1 VSFATPVALWALVLV
16 PLAVVAYVWFQRRR
30 VREASS
36 FVEPALL
43 PNVVDRVPGWRRH
56 LPAALL
62 LLAVTSFL
70 FGFARPHATLTVQ
83 SDEATV
89 VLAIDTSRSM
99 GSTDVAPTRLAAA
112 QASASRFVEQLP
124 SKYRVAVVAFSS
136 RAQVVS
142 APTTD
147 RSFVLSA
154 IAALRPGDGTA
165 IGDGVANA
173 VQVAT
178 GRPAGAKPVPG
189 QKAPP
194 AAILV
199 ISDGAQDGGTVKL
212 PVAIQ
217 RARAAKIPVFSA
229 LIGTP
234 NGIVEVK
241 LVGGF
246 TERIRVPPDAALL
259 RQVAQGTGGRFY
271 AAPTQGDLT
280 AVYRDLKS
288 RLGHTRKNE
297 EITVAFA
304 ALGAVLLIC
313 GCALSALWFRRIP

>member
-1 VSFATPVALWALVLV
+1 VTFATPAALWALALV
-16 PLAVVAYVWFQRRR
+16 PIAVVAYVWFQRRR
-30 VREASS
+30 VRETTS
-36 FVEPALL
+36 FVAPALL
-43 PNVVDRVPGWRRH
+43 PNIVDRVPGWRRH

-70 FGFARPHATLTVQ
+70 FGFARPHATLTVPAEQ
-83 SDEATV
+83 ATV

-99 GSTDVAPTRLAAA
+99 GAADVRPTRLAAA
-112 QASASRFVEQLP
+112 QASARRFVQQLP
-124 SKYRVAVVAFSS
+124 GKYRVAVVAFSS

-154 IAALRPGDGTA
+154 IDALRPGDGTA
-165 IGDGVANA
+165 LGDGVANA

-178 GRPAGAKPVPG
+178 GRPPGSKPVPG
-189 QKAPP
+189 QKIPP

-229 LIGTP
+229 LLGTP

-241 LVGGF
+241 LVGGY
-246 TERIRVPPDAALL
+246 TERIRVPPNAALL
-259 RQVAQGTGGRFY
+259 RQVAAGTGGKFY
-271 AAPTQGDLT
+271 AAPTQADLA
-280 AVYRDLKS
+280 AVYRDLRS

-304 ALGAVLLIC
+304 ALGALLLIL
-313 GCALSALWFRRIP
+313 GSGLSALWFRRVP